1 MRSGSLAGLRVVVL
15 GVGVVRMVVLDVA
28 VVRMMVLNCAVA
40 GLIGGAV
47 IAYPAIGVN
56 VDVRVREDR
65 GQRIERQR
73 QPGNIKIPVDPHGAV
88 GSYEQTR
95 HFRAYSKAGLLP
107 VNALAYSKLSRE
119 AAPPLLT
126 GASATR

>member
-1 MRSGSLAGLRVVVL
+1 MVL

-73 QPGNIKIPVDPHGAV
+73 QPGKTKIPIDPHGGV

-95 HFRAYSKAGLLP
+95 HFRGYSEAGLFP
-107 VNALAYSKLSRE
+107 VDTLAHSKLSGKG
-119 AAPPLLT
+119 APYLST
-126 GASATR
+126 GVPAPR

>member
-1 MRSGSLAGLRVVVL
+1 MRSGSPAGLRVVVL

-28 VVRMMVLNCAVA
+28 VVRMMVLDCAVA

-73 QPGNIKIPVDPHGAV
+73 QPGEIKTPVDPHGASD
-88 GSYEQTR
+88 SYEQTR
-95 HFRAYSKAGLLP
+95 LY
-107 VNALAYSKLSRE
+107 
-119 AAPPLLT
+119 
-126 GASATR
+126 